1 MTAGRPGARL
11 RLLRDSRGAN
21 SVQMLIVLGAIA
33 LGGIVAFK
41 ALGASA
47 SSRTDC
53 AGKRLEAFNAAV
65 PCSDQGGGP
74 GTADPAPP
82 PPAPKPQPQP
92 EKFDAGKELLN
103 LLADI
108 LGITDAKKC
117 FTEGD
122 ILACVMTFVSFS
134 PFKLFGTAVKVIKNI
149 PRIKKAIDLLAAA
162 RRAEKIEKDAQR
174 AEKAAREAKEAREG
188 AAAGKQCKNGK
199 CDKPNKCFAAGTP
212 VETEEGPV
220 PIEQLHTGDLVW
232 SRDDDTGEE
241 GYRPIAKVFV
251 TPDQPILTVELEDE
265 SGAIEAIDVTAPHPF
280 RVEGRG
286 WVPAGEL
293 EPGDQVESA
302 DGGELEVAGLEET
315 GRSGTVYNF
324 EVEEFHTYFVGA
336 GAAWVHNDCTPEEA
350 EKLRSELDDIEKQL
364 KEGNLSG
371 KQKRE
376 LRARKKEIK
385 DELGEGADDAA
396 GATAAQVDKKL
407 GDLKDIRDMD
417 AAEAI
422 RSRGGNASN
431 VRKALGDKLRGKTV
445 GEIAEMAAN
454 GDESAETALKIIKQ
468 AFEKGQTH

>member
-1 MTAGRPGARL
+1 
-11 RLLRDSRGAN
+11 
-21 SVQMLIVLGAIA
+21 MLILAVGLA
-33 LGGIVAFK
+33 LGGIGAAK
-41 ALGASA
+41 ALSSA
-47 SSRTDC
+47 AGKRSDC
-53 AGKRLEAFNAAV
+53 AGQEIEAMGPK
-65 PCSDQGGGP
+65 PCSSGDAGGKGS
-74 GTADPAPP
+74 AQPAPP
-82 PPAPKPQPQP
+82 PPAPKPDRPP
-92 EKFDAGKELLN
+92 EKFDPQKELLSI
-103 LLADI
+103 LADI

-122 ILACVMTFVSFS
+122 ILACVMTFANFS
-134 PFKLFGTAVKVIKNI
+134 PFKLFGTALKVLKNI
-149 PRIKKAIDLLAAA
+149 PKIKRAIEALNAF
-162 RRAEKIEKDAQR
+162 RKAEKAEEDARR
-174 AEKAAREAKEAREG
+174 AEKAAREAKEAREA
-188 AAAGKQCKNGK
+188 AAAGKKCKEGK
-199 CDKPNKCFAAGTP
+199 CDKPNQCFAAGTP
-212 VETEEGPV
+212 VETERGPV
-220 PIEQLHTGDLVW
+220 AIEALHTGDLVW
-232 SRDDDTGEE
+232 SRDDETGEE
-241 GYRPIAKVFV
+241 GYRPIAQVFV
-251 TPDQPILTVELEDE
+251 TPDQPLVTVELEDAD
-265 SGAIEAIDVTAPHPF
+265 GAIEEIDVTAPHPF

-315 GRSGTVYNF
+315 GRTDTVYNF
-324 EVEEFHTYFVGA
+324 EVEEFHTYFVDD

-350 EKLRSELDDIEKQL
+350 AKLRSELDDIEKQL
-364 KEGNLSG
+364 KDGNLSG

-385 DELGEGADDAA
+385 DQLGEGADDAA